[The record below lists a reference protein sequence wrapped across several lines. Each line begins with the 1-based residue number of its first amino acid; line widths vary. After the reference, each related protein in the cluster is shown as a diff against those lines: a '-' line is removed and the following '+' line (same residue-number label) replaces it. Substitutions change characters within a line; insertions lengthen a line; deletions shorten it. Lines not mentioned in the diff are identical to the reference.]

1 MMRMLRDEMLE
12 ILKQINSN
20 LLALKKLKELE
31 MREVITKEIE
41 RTASTSIRRKMW
53 ILSDGTRSTSEI
65 SKIINVSRRAVQ
77 YFVQECVNSG
87 LLSIDKRGFPVR
99 TIEWV
104 PSEWVETSLLKEAPT
119 ALNNEESEEVEKL

>member
-1 MMRMLRDEMLE
+1 MLE
-12 ILKQINSN
+12 TLKQINSN

>member
-1 MMRMLRDEMLE
+1 MLE